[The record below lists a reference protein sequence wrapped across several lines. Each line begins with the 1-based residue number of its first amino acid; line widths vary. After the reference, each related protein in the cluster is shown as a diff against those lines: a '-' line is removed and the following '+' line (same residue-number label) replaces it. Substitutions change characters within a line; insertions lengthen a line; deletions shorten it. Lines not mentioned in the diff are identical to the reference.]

1 MNKKAPVATST
12 NASVHDLF
20 GLAGRVCVVTG
31 GGSGIGRSI
40 AVALA
45 RAGARVA
52 ILDRSE
58 KGSAAALQEVA
69 SFGGEAVAIA
79 CDVSQA
85 DSVAAA
91 AERSARLLAPCDV
104 LVNNAGMIQPGA
116 LETLTFEDW
125 NKVLS
130 VNLSGYFLCSQA
142 FGRQMRTKGKGALV
156 HIASIA
162 ANHATPFSGAYSV
175 AKAGVTMLSHQL
187 AIEWGVQGIR
197 SNVVHPGM
205 ILTPLSE
212 SMYAQPGVTERRS
225 EAIPA
230 GRIGRPEDIA
240 EAVLFLASDRASY
253 ISGDT
258 VTVDGG
264 FTRMLMNLIPRVG
277 YERS

>member
-1 MNKKAPVATST
+1 MNEDAASQASQAT
-12 NASVHDLF
+12 NDFL
-20 GLAGRVCVVTG
+20 GLAGRVCAVTG
-31 GGSGIGRSI
+31 AGSGIGRGI

-45 RAGARVA
+45 RVGARVA
-52 ILDRSE
+52 ILDRDVA
-58 KGSAAALQEVA
+58 GSAAALREIE
-69 SFGGEAVAIA
+69 SFGGSAVVIE
-79 CDVSQA
+79 CDVSQP
-85 DSVAAA
+85 DSVVAAA
-91 AERSARLLAPCDV
+91 ARSAGLLGPCDV

-116 LETLTFEDW
+116 LETLTFEEW

-142 FGRQMRTKGKGALV
+142 FGRQMRTRGKGALV

-162 ANHATPFSGAYSV
+162 ASHATPFSGAYSV

-197 SNVVHPGM
+197 SNVVHPGL
-205 ILTPLSE
+205 ILTPLSQ
-212 SMYAQPGVTERRS
+212 SMYAEPGVTERRS
-225 EAIPA
+225 AAIPA

-253 ISGDT
+253 ITGDA

-264 FTRMLMNLIPRVG
+264 FTRMLLNLIPRAG
-277 YERS
+277 YERG

>member
-1 MNKKAPVATST
+1 MHENDSSPASPTS
-12 NASVHDLF
+12 NDLF
-20 GLAGRVCVVTG
+20 GLAGRVCAVTG
-31 GGSGIGRSI
+31 AGSGIGRAI

-45 RAGARVA
+45 RVGARVA
-52 ILDRSE
+52 ILDRSVE
-58 KGSAAALQEVA
+58 GSAATRQEIET
-69 SFGGEAVAIA
+69 FGGEAEVIG
-79 CDVSQA
+79 CDVSQP

-91 AERSARLLAPCDV
+91 AERCARLLGPCDV

-116 LETLTFEDW
+116 LETLSFEEW

-162 ANHATPFSGAYSV
+162 ASHATPFSGAYSV
-175 AKAGVTMLSHQL
+175 AKAGVTMLSQQL
-187 AIEWGVQGIR
+187 AIEWGAQGIR
-197 SNVVHPGM
+197 SNAVHPGM

-212 SMYAQPGVTERRS
+212 SMYAQPGVMERRS

-253 ISGDT
+253 ISGDAI
-258 VTVDGG
+258 TVDGG
-264 FTRMLMNLIPRVG
+264 FTRMLMNLVPRAG
-277 YERS
+277 YERSQ